1 MSLQRKLLLSHL
13 AIVALLLA
21 GMMLATSLIAPV
33 AFSGEM
39 QRIGGPGGRGAA
51 EGDTPSGNGP
61 AEATGTGPGMMGGFG
76 AGQGQG
82 PLNMMEEFVAEY
94 GDTLVEGFRQSL
106 NGVLIVS
113 GLIAALIAAGLSWG
127 ISRRIVRSIEDINRA
142 SQRIAAGHY
151 AERLTAEGDDELAGL
166 VHNFNR
172 MAEALD
178 ETESM
183 RLQLIADVSHE
194 LKTPLATIKGYM
206 EGLQDGVVA
215 PTPETY
221 QRIHREADRL
231 QHLVHDS
238 ARTLPGGSRR
248 AATERH
254 DPGWRGPGDH
264 RRRLAAPPVHRP
276 GHRPGPGFARRSACP
291 CAPTTT
297 GRARSCSTCWAT
309 PSSTR
314 PPGDASPCAW
324 RVSRAWPASASRISG
339 VGLSPADL
347 ELIFQRFYRV
357 DKSRSRIG
365 GGSGIGLTIARY
377 IVEAH
382 GGSLWAES
390 PGPGQGSTFA
400 FTLPLA

>member
-21 GMMLATSLIAPV
+21 GMMLATALIAPV
-33 AFSGEM
+33 AFSGEI
-39 QRIGGPGGRGAA
+39 QRIGGPGR
-51 EGDTPSGNGP
+51 GP
-61 AEATGTGPGMMGGFG
+61 AEGGTAVGDGPAGNDAAGIGPGMMGGLG

-82 PLNMMEEFVAEY
+82 ALNMMEEFVAEY
-94 GDTLVEGFRQSL
+94 GDTLVDGFRQSL

-231 QHLVHDS
+231 QRLVHDLQELS
-238 ARTLPGGSRR
+238 RAEAAELQLNVTTQDGVLLATTAADWLRPQLTDQGIDLALDLPAQPLPVRADFDRARQVLLNLLGNAIQYTPAGGHVTL
-248 AATERH
+248 
-254 DPGWRGPGDH
+254 
-264 RRRLAAPPVHRP
+264 RLARVD
-276 GHRPGPGFARRSACP
+276 GMARFSIQ
-291 CAPTTT
+291 
-297 GRARSCSTCWAT
+297 
-309 PSSTR
+309 
-314 PPGDASPCAW
+314 D
-324 RVSRAWPASASRISG
+324 SG

-347 ELIFQRFYRV
+347 DLIFQRFYRV

-377 IVEAH
+377 IIEAH
-382 GGSLWAES
+382 GGHLWAES
-390 PGPGQGSTFA
+390 PGPGQGSTFS